1 MHFTISHR
9 GGRIQKGI
17 SAFMKKTLS
26 RAAVILFWL
35 IVWQVIAVRVD
46 NRILLA
52 GPLYVC
58 ARIGKELGQTA
69 FYASVAGSLM
79 RIMAGFLLGM
89 IMGAAVGGC
98 AFFCRALERLLEPVI
113 LAMKSIPVAAFVVLV
128 LIWSGSK
135 NLAIPISFLV
145 VFPYFYIHMLTGLA
159 KADAGQLAFARVCG
173 MRRFNRLLYV
183 YRPAL
188 APYLLSAAR
197 VTIGMSFKSGIAA
210 EVIGIPE
217 FAIGTRLYMS
227 KVYLDT
233 AGVFAWTAVV
243 VLLSFLCEKIML
255 FLLRTLLTMH
265 IRPISGRGKSS
276 LRVNA
281 VQDAQGLRIP
291 AMRKTYQGKIA
302 VDLPEMRMENGAR
315 IALVG
320 SSGSGKTTWL
330 KLLMGL
336 VMPDAPETENGARI
350 ALAGSS
356 GKKRKRDDSGIP
368 RISPAFQED
377 CLFLTETAEENVR
390 MVSDGKETGRIREC
404 LDSLLPAGTADQ
416 AAAELSGGMMRRTA
430 VARAVLAGGDVLLL
444 DEPFRGLDAEN
455 KKKLAAFILK
465 NQAGRILIMT
475 AHDES
480 EAALLKPEKIVRLPD
495 LTL

>member
-1 MHFTISHR
+1 
-9 GGRIQKGI
+9 
-17 SAFMKKTLS
+17 MKKTLS

-35 IVWQVIAVRVD
+35 IVWQLIAVRVD
-46 NRILLA
+46 NHILLA
-52 GPLYVC
+52 GPLDVC

-89 IMGAAVGGC
+89 IIGAAVGAC
-98 AFFCRALERLLEPVI
+98 AFFWRALERLLEPVI
-113 LAMKSIPVAAFVVLV
+113 LAMKSIPVAAFVILV
-128 LIWSGSK
+128 LIWCGSK

-159 KADAGQLAFARVCG
+159 KTDEGQLAFARVCG
-173 MRRFNRLLYV
+173 MRRMNRLLYV

-210 EVIGIPE
+210 EVIGIPA

-233 AGVFAWTAVV
+233 AGVFAWTVVV

-265 IRPISGRGKSS
+265 VRPVSGRGKSS
-276 LRVNA
+276 LRANA
-281 VQDAQGLRIP
+281 VPDAQGITIP
-291 AMRKTYQGKIA
+291 AMRKTYQGKTV

-336 VMPDAPETENGARI
+336 VIPDAPDTPDTE
-350 ALAGSS
+350 
-356 GKKRKRDDSGIP
+356 KKRKRDDSGIP
-368 RISPAFQED
+368 CISPAFQED
-377 CLFLTETAEENVR
+377 CLFLTETAESNVR
-390 MVSDGKETGRIREC
+390 MVSDEKETGRIREC
-404 LDSLLPAGTADQ
+404 LDSLLPAGAADQ
-416 AAAELSGGMMRRTA
+416 TAAELSGGMMRRTA
-430 VARAVLAGGDVLLL
+430 VVRAVLAGGELLVL

-455 KKKLAAFILK
+455 QKKLAAFILK

-480 EAALLKPEKIVRLPD
+480 EAALLNPEKIVCLPD

>member
-1 MHFTISHR
+1 
-9 GGRIQKGI
+9 
-17 SAFMKKTLS
+17 MKKTLS

-35 IVWQVIAVRVD
+35 VVWQVIAVRVD

-52 GPLYVC
+52 GPLDVC

-69 FYASVAGSLM
+69 FYASAAGSLM

-89 IMGAAVGGC
+89 IMGAAIGAC
-98 AFFCRALERLLEPVI
+98 AFFCRALERLIEPVI
-113 LAMKSIPVAAFVVLV
+113 LAMKSIPVAAFVILV

-159 KADAGQLAFARVCG
+159 KTDEGQLAFARVCG
-173 MRRFNRLLYV
+173 MRRLNRLLYV

-188 APYLLSAAR
+188 APYMLSAAR

-210 EVIGIPE
+210 EVIGTPE

-233 AGVFAWTAVV
+233 AGVFAWTVVV

-265 IRPISGRGKSS
+265 IRPVSGRGKSS

-281 VQDAQGLRIP
+281 VQDAQGVRVP
-291 AMRKTYQGKIA
+291 AMRKTYQGKTV
-302 VDLPEMRMENGAR
+302 VDLPKMRMENGAR

-330 KLLMGL
+330 KLLVGL
-336 VMPDAPETENGARI
+336 VMPDAPEMRMENGARI
-350 ALAGSS
+350 ALVGSS

-377 CLFLTETAEENVR
+377 CLFLTETAESNVR
-390 MVSDGKETGRIREC
+390 MVSDEKETGRIREC
-404 LDSLLPAGTADQ
+404 LDSLLPAGAADQ
-416 AAAELSGGMMRRTA
+416 TAAELSGGMMRRTA
-430 VARAVLAGGDVLLL
+430 VARAVLAGGELLLL

-480 EAALLKPEKIVRLPD
+480 EAALLNPEKIVRLPD

>member
-1 MHFTISHR
+1 
-9 GGRIQKGI
+9 
-17 SAFMKKTLS
+17 MKKIFS

-89 IMGAAVGGC
+89 IMGAAVGAC

-113 LAMKSIPVAAFVVLV
+113 LAMKSIPVAAFVILV
-128 LIWSGSK
+128 LIWIGSK

-159 KADAGQLAFARVCG
+159 KTDEGQLAFARVCG
-173 MRRFNRLLYV
+173 MRRMNRLLYV

-233 AGVFAWTAVV
+233 AGVFAWTVVV

-255 FLLRTLLTMH
+255 FLLRAFLTMH
-265 IRPISGRGKSS
+265 IRPVSGRGKSS
-276 LRVNA
+276 VRANA
-281 VQDAQGLRIP
+281 VRDAQGMRIP
-291 AMRKTYQGKIA
+291 AMRKTYQGKA
-302 VDLPEMRMENGAR
+302 VVDLPEMRLENGSR

-336 VMPDAPETENGARI
+336 VMPDASDAEE
-350 ALAGSS
+350 
-356 GKKRKRDDSGIP
+356 KRKRDDSEIP

-377 CLFLTETAEENVR
+377 CLFLTETAESNVR
-390 MVSDGKETGRIREC
+390 MVSDEREAGRIREC
-404 LDSLLPAGTADQ
+404 LDSLLPAGAADQ
-416 AAAELSGGMMRRTA
+416 TAAEFSGGMMRRTA
-430 VARAVLAGGDVLLL
+430 VARAVLAGGDLLLL

-480 EAALLKPEKIVRLPD
+480 EAALLNPEKIVRLPD

>member
-1 MHFTISHR
+1 
-9 GGRIQKGI
+9 
-17 SAFMKKTLS
+17 MKKTLS

-52 GPLYVC
+52 GPSDVC
-58 ARIGKELGQTA
+58 VRIGKELGQAA
-69 FYASVAGSLM
+69 FYASAAGSLM
-79 RIMAGFLLGM
+79 RIMAGFLLGV
-89 IMGAAVGGC
+89 IMGAAVGAC

-113 LAMKSIPVAAFVVLV
+113 LAMKSIPVAAFVILV

-159 KADAGQLAFARVCG
+159 KTDEGQLAFARVCG
-173 MRRFNRLLYV
+173 MRRLNRLLYV

-233 AGVFAWTAVV
+233 AGVFAWTVVV
-243 VLLSFLCEKIML
+243 VLLSFICEKIML
-255 FLLRTLLTMH
+255 FLLRILLTMH
-265 IRPISGRGKSS
+265 IRPVPGRGKSS
-276 LRVNA
+276 LRANA
-281 VQDAQGLRIP
+281 VQDAQGLTIR
-291 AMRKTYQGKIA
+291 AMRKTYQGKTV
-302 VDLPEMRMENGAR
+302 VDLPEMKIENGAR

-336 VMPDAPETENGARI
+336 VMPDVPDTE
-350 ALAGSS
+350 
-356 GKKRKRDDSGIP
+356 KKRKRDDSGSP

-377 CLFLTETAEENVR
+377 CLFLTETAEFNVR
-390 MVSDGKETGRIREC
+390 MVTDGKETGRIREC
-404 LDSLLPAGTADQ
+404 LDSLLPIGAADQ

-430 VARAVLAGGDVLLL
+430 VVRAMLAGGDLLIL

-480 EAALLKPEKIVRLPD
+480 EAALLDPKKVVCLPD

>member
-1 MHFTISHR
+1 
-9 GGRIQKGI
+9 
-17 SAFMKKTLS
+17 MKKTLS

-35 IVWQVIAVRVD
+35 SVWQVIAVRVD

-52 GPLYVC
+52 GPLDVC

-89 IMGAAVGGC
+89 IMGAAVGAC

-113 LAMKSIPVAAFVVLV
+113 LAMKSIPVAAFVILV
-128 LIWSGSK
+128 LIWIGSK

-159 KADAGQLAFARVCG
+159 KTDEGQLAFARVCG
-173 MRRFNRLLYV
+173 MRRMNRLLYV

-233 AGVFAWTAVV
+233 AGVFAWTMVV

-265 IRPISGRGKSS
+265 IRPVSGRGKSS
-276 LRVNA
+276 LRANA
-281 VQDAQGLRIP
+281 VQDAQGMRIP
-291 AMRKTYQGKIA
+291 AMRKTYQGKTV
-302 VDLPEMRMENGAR
+302 VDLPEMRIENGAR

-336 VMPDAPETENGARI
+336 VMPDAPDTEE
-350 ALAGSS
+350 
-356 GKKRKRDDSGIP
+356 KRKRNGSEIP
-368 RISPAFQED
+368 HISPAFQED
-377 CLFLTETAEENVR
+377 CLFLTETAESNVR
-390 MVSDGKETGRIREC
+390 MVSDEKETGRIREC
-404 LDSLLPAGTADQ
+404 LDSLLPAGAADQ
-416 AAAELSGGMMRRTA
+416 TAAELSGGMMRRTA
-430 VARAVLAGGDVLLL
+430 VARAVLAGGDLLLL

-455 KKKLAAFILK
+455 KKKLAAFVLK
-465 NQAGRILIMT
+465 NQAGRILIIT

-480 EAALLKPEKIVRLPD
+480 EAALLNPEKIVFLPD

>member
-1 MHFTISHR
+1 
-9 GGRIQKGI
+9 
-17 SAFMKKTLS
+17 MKKTLS

-58 ARIGKELGQTA
+58 VRIGKELGKAA
-69 FYASVAGSLM
+69 FYASAAGSLM

-89 IMGAAVGGC
+89 IMGSAVGAC
-98 AFFCRALERLLEPVI
+98 AFFCRALERLLEPAI
-113 LAMKSIPVAAFVVLV
+113 LAMKSIPVAAFVILV

-145 VFPYFYIHMLTGLA
+145 VFPYFYIHTLTGLA
-159 KADAGQLAFARVCG
+159 KTDEGQLSFARVCG
-173 MRRFNRLLYV
+173 MRRLNRLLYV

-233 AGVFAWTAVV
+233 AGVFAWTVVV

-265 IRPISGRGKSS
+265 IRPVSGRGKSS
-276 LRVNA
+276 VKANA
-281 VQDAQGLRIP
+281 VQDAQGMRIP
-291 AMRKTYQGKIA
+291 AMRKTYQGKTV
-302 VDLPEMRMENGAR
+302 VDLPGMWMENGAR

-336 VMPDAPETENGARI
+336 VMPDAPDTE
-350 ALAGSS
+350 
-356 GKKRKRDDSGIP
+356 KKRKRDDSGIP

-377 CLFLTETAEENVR
+377 CLFLTETAESNVR
-390 MVSDGKETGRIREC
+390 MVGDGKEAGRIREC
-404 LDSLLPAGTADQ
+404 LDSLLPAGAADQ
-416 AAAELSGGMMRRTA
+416 TASELSGGMMRRTA
-430 VARAVLAGGDVLLL
+430 VARAVLAGGELLLL

-455 KKKLAAFILK
+455 KKKLAAFILE
-465 NQAGRILIMT
+465 NQAGRILIVT

-480 EAALLKPEKIVRLPD
+480 EAALLNPGKIVCLPD
-495 LTL
+495 LT

>member
-1 MHFTISHR
+1 
-9 GGRIQKGI
+9 
-17 SAFMKKTLS
+17 MKKIFS

-52 GPLYVC
+52 GPLDVC

-89 IMGAAVGGC
+89 IMGVAVGAC

-113 LAMKSIPVAAFVVLV
+113 LAMKSIPVAAFVILV
-128 LIWSGSK
+128 LIWIGSK

-159 KADAGQLAFARVCG
+159 KTDEGQLAFARVCG
-173 MRRFNRLLYV
+173 MRRLNRLLYV

-188 APYLLSAAR
+188 APYMLSAAR

-233 AGVFAWTAVV
+233 AGVFAWTVVV

-255 FLLRTLLTMH
+255 FLLRTFLTMH
-265 IRPISGRGKSS
+265 IRPVSGRGKSS
-276 LRVNA
+276 VRANA
-281 VQDAQGLRIP
+281 VQGAQGMRIP
-291 AMRKTYQGKIA
+291 AMRKTYQGKTV
-302 VDLPEMRMENGAR
+302 VDLPEMRMENGSR

-336 VMPDAPETENGARI
+336 VMPDAPDTKDE
-350 ALAGSS
+350 
-356 GKKRKRDDSGIP
+356 RKRNDSEIP

-377 CLFLTETAEENVR
+377 CLFLTETAESNVR
-390 MVSDGKETGRIREC
+390 MVSDEREAGRIREC
-404 LDSLLPAGTADQ
+404 LDSLLPAGAADQ
-416 AAAELSGGMMRRTA
+416 TAAEFSGGMMRRTA
-430 VARAVLAGGDVLLL
+430 VARAVLAGGDLLLL

-455 KKKLAAFILK
+455 KKKLAAFIIK

-480 EAALLKPEKIVRLPD
+480 EAALLNPEKIVRLPD

>member
-1 MHFTISHR
+1 
-9 GGRIQKGI
+9 
-17 SAFMKKTLS
+17 MKKTLS

-52 GPLYVC
+52 GPSDVC
-58 ARIGKELGQTA
+58 VRIGKELGQAA
-69 FYASVAGSLM
+69 FYASAAGSLM
-79 RIMAGFLLGM
+79 RIMAGFLLGV
-89 IMGAAVGGC
+89 IMGAAVGAC

-113 LAMKSIPVAAFVVLV
+113 LAMKSIPVAAFVILV

-159 KADAGQLAFARVCG
+159 KTDEGQLAFARVCG
-173 MRRFNRLLYV
+173 MRRLNRLLYV

-210 EVIGIPE
+210 EVIGIPA

-233 AGVFAWTAVV
+233 AGVFAWTVVV
-243 VLLSFLCEKIML
+243 VLLSFICEKIML
-255 FLLRTLLTMH
+255 FLLRILLTMH
-265 IRPISGRGKSS
+265 IRPVPGRGKSS
-276 LRVNA
+276 LRANA
-281 VQDAQGLRIP
+281 VQDAQGLTIR
-291 AMRKTYQGKIA
+291 AMRKTYQGKTV
-302 VDLPEMRMENGAR
+302 VDLPEMKIENGAR

-336 VMPDAPETENGARI
+336 VMPDVPDTE
-350 ALAGSS
+350 
-356 GKKRKRDDSGIP
+356 KKRKRDDSGSP

-377 CLFLTETAEENVR
+377 CLFLTETAEFNVR
-390 MVSDGKETGRIREC
+390 MVTDGKETGRIREC
-404 LDSLLPAGTADQ
+404 LDSLLPIGAADQ

-430 VARAVLAGGDVLLL
+430 VVRAMLAGGDLLIL

-480 EAALLKPEKIVRLPD
+480 EAALLDPKKVVCLPD